1 MTEGPNGV
9 LRNSDPLV
17 FEVSLKEGGKLELG
31 GLHLG
36 SLHQVQHVRTEKQD
50 QGDEHLLAIVLHV
63 GKI

>member
-1 MTEGPNGV
+1 M
-9 LRNSDPLV
+9 

-36 SLHQVQHVRTEKQD
+36 PLHQVQHVRTEKQD